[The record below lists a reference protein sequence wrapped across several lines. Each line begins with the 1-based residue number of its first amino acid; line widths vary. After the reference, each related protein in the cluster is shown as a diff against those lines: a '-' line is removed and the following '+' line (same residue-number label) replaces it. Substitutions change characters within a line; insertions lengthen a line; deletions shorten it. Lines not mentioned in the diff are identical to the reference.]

1 MPLSSPR
8 SLSNAYEAAPIEW
21 GGDLGQ
27 WLRLV
32 AETTNGLL
40 DGKINATSTFTLTA
54 NQATTVVDDSRCG
67 PDSVIL
73 WMPTTANAGGELG
86 IYITNR
92 GVETSGVR
100 GFTVN
105 HATDSR
111 TDRTFAYAIFG

>member
-1 MPLSSPR
+1 MRLHRLSGAATLANGCA
-8 SLSNAYEAAPIEW
+8 LSQKRPTACSTA
-21 GGDLGQ
+21 
-27 WLRLV
+27 RL
-32 AETTNGLL
+32 TQQ
-40 DGKINATSTFTLTA
+40 DTFTLTA